1 MDSSLVIAIAVIILF
16 GAFLLAGIP
25 LFVCLSLASFIGFL
39 VLGSWELASTNMIS
53 IITNFVSNYVLTV
66 IPIFIFMGNLAY
78 QTRILEDVFKVAE
91 TWFGRLKGGLAI
103 STVAAN
109 AIFAACSGSS
119 MSATL
124 VIGKEAFPLMRKN
137 GYPDTLSSGVI
148 AASGTLASLIPPSI
162 LLCIYALMVEQ
173 SVGKLLIAGIIPGI
187 VSAVIYSIY
196 VAIFCL
202 KIPINTEIH
211 SLKAK
216 IGAIRHL
223 WVVVILV
230 FAIMYSMYNG
240 WATPTEAGA
249 VGACVI
255 FILATCLKRM
265 SWKVIF
271 DSIRSTAFVTGQILI
286 VVGAAIYFGRFL
298 VFSGISVVICEAFIG
313 LDLPR
318 VVIFMLV
325 TILYLGLGCFMGA
338 VGMMAVSLPIIY
350 PIMMSLGYDPLWF
363 GIIIVIFSETAL
375 ISPPI
380 GMNVYAAK
388 SVVGDVPLTTIFK
401 GCFGFMCMD
410 VLTVFVLYLF
420 PSIITF
426 LPSLM

>member
-1 MDSSLVIAIAVIILF
+1 MEGTLLIALLVIILF
-16 GAFLLAGIP
+16 GILLISGVP
-25 LFVCLSLASFIGFL
+25 LFVSLLTASFAGFYA
-39 VLGSWELASTNMIS
+39 LGGWNLAATNMIS
-53 IITNFVSNYVLTV
+53 IITNFVSSYVLTV

-78 QTRILEDVFKVAE
+78 QTGILEDVFKVAKI
-91 TWFGRLKGGLAI
+91 WFGRLKGGLAI
-103 STVAAN
+103 STVVAN

-119 MSATL
+119 LSATL
-124 VIGKEAFPLMRKN
+124 VIGKEAFPLMRKS
-137 GYPDTLSSGVI
+137 GYPDTLSSGVV

-173 SVGKLLIAGIIPGI
+173 SVGKLLIAGIMPGI
-187 VSAVIYSIY
+187 VSAIIYSIY
-196 VAIFCL
+196 VTMFCL
-202 KIPINTEIH
+202 KMPISTEKYSIKEK
-211 SLKAK
+211 L
-216 IGAIRHL
+216 GAVRHL

-230 FAIMYSMYNG
+230 VAIMYSMYTG

-255 FILATCLKRM
+255 FILAASLRRI
-265 SWKVIF
+265 SWKRF
-271 DSIRSTAFVTGQILI
+271 LASMRSTAFVTAQILI
-286 VVGAAIYFGRFL
+286 VVGAAIFFGRFL
-298 VFSGISVVICEAFIG
+298 VFSGLSVVICEAFIG
-313 LDLPR
+313 LELHR
-318 VVIFMLV
+318 VFIFMLV

-363 GIIIVIFSETAL
+363 GIIVVIFSETAL

-388 SVVGDVPLTTIFK
+388 SVVDDVPLTTVFK
-401 GCFGFMCMD
+401 GSFGFMCMD
-410 VLTVFVLYLF
+410 VLTVVVLYVF
-420 PSIITF
+420 PWIITF